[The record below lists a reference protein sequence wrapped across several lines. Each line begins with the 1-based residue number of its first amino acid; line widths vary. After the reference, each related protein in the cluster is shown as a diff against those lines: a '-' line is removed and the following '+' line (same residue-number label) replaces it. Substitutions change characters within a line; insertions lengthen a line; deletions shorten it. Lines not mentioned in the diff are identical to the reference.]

1 VNFLFRVA
9 DPSDFVVQKEFV
21 LDFGP
26 STQNERLDFALVGP
40 SGDFEVAVISPKS
53 APAVRHFPVF
63 FDSLRGVL
71 LAPADDSD
79 GVVAGAVGG

>member
-26 STQNERLDFALVGP
+26 SAQNERLDFALVGP

-53 APAVRHFPVF
+53 APAVRHFLQSNSYTNKF
-63 FDSLRGVL
+63 LMGKIL
-71 LAPADDSD
+71 
-79 GVVAGAVGG
+79 